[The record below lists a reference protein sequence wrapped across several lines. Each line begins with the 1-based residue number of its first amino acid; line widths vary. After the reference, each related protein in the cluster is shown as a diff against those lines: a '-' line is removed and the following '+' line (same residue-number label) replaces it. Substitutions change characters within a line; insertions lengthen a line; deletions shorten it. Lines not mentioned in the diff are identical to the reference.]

1 MGFIKDRK
9 LRNWLVG
16 QKWIKR
22 IGDYKF
28 WRRMIVMFCVMSIV
42 GHWIEIVYCTFMDA
56 AFGIVEE
63 DFGVWAN
70 PMSPFPVYGVASLC
84 CFFFLVP
91 LRNRLIEK
99 TDSWSKSVLAFF
111 GIAVLFCLVMELGMG
126 LLFNQPDPVTGEYP
140 LWDNS
145 QLPLS
150 ILDQAWLVNDIA
162 LGVLATFFTWV
173 AIPLFVWGFNKL
185 NSKRQLVANCVSAAI
200 VIAFA
205 LLAIF
210 TT

>member
-16 QKWIKR
+16 QEWIKR

-111 GIAVLFCLVMELGMG
+111 AIAVLFCLVMELGMG

-200 VIAFA
+200 VIAFV